1 MPSVTKPISK
11 NKKRKP
17 VAKIVAFVLLLV
29 ICIIWLIPIVYMIGN
44 SFKDEIDVL
53 NNPTSFFPS
62 AGHWTIQNYAGFI
75 WRDGHVDNM
84 PLWML
89 NSFIVAVF
97 KIVLTLLM
105 DCLAAYAFVFMRF
118 KGRKNIVAF
127 LIASMT
133 IPGVIAT
140 TSLFTMYAS
149 TAKAFDLVN
158 SKWYTYV
165 WLIIPGLS
173 GVYNLILVRNFF
185 LSIPRDVVE
194 SARADGA
201 SNIRIFRTIILPL
214 ARSTVLLIVLFTF
227 TAAWNDL
234 MWPTMLLSGKGQSWM
249 TVTVALAG
257 FAQGDGLSN
266 LGVNMATAT
275 FSLIPIMIVFF
286 IAQNKMIEGLAST
299 GTKG

>member
-1 MPSVTKPISK
+1 MSSATMPLLKS
-11 NKKRKP
+11 KKRKP
-17 VAKIVAFVLLLV
+17 IAKIISFILLLI
-29 ICIIWLIPIVYMIGN
+29 ICIVWLLPIIYMLGN

-53 NNPTSFFPS
+53 NNPTGLFPS
-62 AGHWTIQNYAGFI
+62 AGHWTIENYEGFI
-75 WRDGHVDNM
+75 WRDGHIDNM
-84 PLWML
+84 PLWMV
-89 NSFIVAVF
+89 NSFIVAIF

-105 DCLAAYAFVFMRF
+105 DCFAAYAFVFMRF
-118 KGRKNIVAF
+118 KGRKSILAF

-140 TSLFTMYAS
+140 TSMFTMYAS
-149 TAKAFDLVN
+149 TAKAFELVN

-173 GVYNLILVRNFF
+173 GVYNMLLVRNFF
-185 LSIPRDVVE
+185 LSIPKDIVE

-201 SNIRIFRTIILPL
+201 SNMRIFRTLIVPL
-214 ARSTVLLIVLFTF
+214 AKSTILLIVLFTF
-227 TAAWNDL
+227 TSAWNDL
-234 MWPTMLLSGKGQSWM
+234 MWPSMLLSGKGQDWM

-257 FAQGDGLSN
+257 FAQGDGMSN

-275 FSLIPIMIVFF
+275 FSLIPIMIVFL
-286 IAQNKMIEGLAST
+286 IAQNKMIEGLATT